1 MIVRKKNMSVQIRP
15 NMKGGTGEVTVLH
28 LVDTEN
34 LPHIRFVGEMT
45 IPPGAGIGEHAH
57 DQETEYYLISEGIA
71 MVTDNGTEEKVTKGE
86 VIVTGGGAS
95 HSIRNGG
102 STPLKV
108 IAFIVTH

>member
-1 MIVRKKNMSVQIRP
+1 MIVRKQNMRTEVRT

-34 LPHIRFVGEMT
+34 LPNIRYVGEMT
-45 IPPGAGIGEHAH
+45 IPPGAGIGKHPH
-57 DQETEYYLISEGIA
+57 DQETEYYIITEGIA
-71 MVTDNGTEEKVTKGE
+71 IATDNGRTEKVTKGE
-86 VIVTGGGAS
+86 VVVTGGGAS
-95 HSIRNGG
+95 HSLRNGG